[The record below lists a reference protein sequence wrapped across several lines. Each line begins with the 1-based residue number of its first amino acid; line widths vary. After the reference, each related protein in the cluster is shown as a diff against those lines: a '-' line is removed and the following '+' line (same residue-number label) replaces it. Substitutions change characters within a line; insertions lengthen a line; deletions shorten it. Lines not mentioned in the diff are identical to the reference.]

1 MVFRIALVIY
11 TQSMGEG
18 DINLG
23 ILVDIGWVML
33 IKFFCKVM
41 FNELAF

>member
-1 MVFRIALVIY
+1 MVFRVASVVH
-11 TQSMGEG
+11 TQSMG

-23 ILVDIGWVML
+23 ILVNIGWVML
-33 IKFFCKVM
+33 IKFFFKVM